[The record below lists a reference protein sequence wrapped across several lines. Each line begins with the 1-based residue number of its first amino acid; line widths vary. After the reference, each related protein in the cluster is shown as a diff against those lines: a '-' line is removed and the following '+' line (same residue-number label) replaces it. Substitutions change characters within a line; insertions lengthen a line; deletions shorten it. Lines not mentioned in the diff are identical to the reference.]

1 MLENNYFNLFLGV
14 PDTDFAKLIEG
25 AVETGSIY
33 SEIYK
38 KIESD
43 LDRKALL
50 KKRERI
56 LDSTAVSAS
65 SSWPTDAAVIFRLFR
80 RIQIQ
85 G

>member
-1 MLENNYFNLFLGV
+1 MLENKYFNLFLGV

-43 LDRKALL
+43 LDRKGLL

-56 LDSTAVSAS
+56 LDRQYIEKQTG
-65 SSWPTDAAVIFRLFR
+65 FNCRF
-80 RIQIQ
+80 
-85 G
+85 